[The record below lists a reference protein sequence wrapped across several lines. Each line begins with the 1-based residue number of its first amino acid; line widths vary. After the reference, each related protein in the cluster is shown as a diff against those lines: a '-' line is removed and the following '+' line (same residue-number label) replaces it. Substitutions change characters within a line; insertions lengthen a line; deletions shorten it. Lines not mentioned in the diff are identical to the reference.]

1 MDNVCVLCGKIIP
14 EGRLVCI
21 SCENSSHGVKGRK
34 QSMAQNSRGYVE
46 VIGPCSKYIT
56 GKGWTT
62 QVPEEQLASLG
73 YNKVG
78 DDFVVIPKSTYIN
91 LMNTI
96 GELTENLIKRKKKDG
111 Q

>member
-1 MDNVCVLCGKIIP
+1 MK
-14 EGRLVCI
+14 
-21 SCENSSHGVKGRK
+21 K
-34 QSMAQNSRGYVE
+34 YVE
-46 VIGPCSKYIT
+46 IVGPCSKYID

-91 LMNTI
+91 LMNTV
-96 GELTENLIKRKKKDG
+96 GELTENLIKRKKKDE